1 MPFFLAKNYKF
12 IESCSQGKD
21 LFYSDFRKGY
31 ADKLCYVIDV
41 SFMRYSSVIH
51 YLSNSLLP
59 FCLWGEITHNLCI
72 HPHVFY
78 YR

>member
-1 MPFFLAKNYKF
+1 MPFFLAKNLYKF

-41 SFMRYSSVIH
+41 SFMRYSSAIH
-51 YLSNSLLP
+51 YLSNS
-59 FCLWGEITHNLCI
+59 WGEITHNLSI

>member
-1 MPFFLAKNYKF
+1 MPFFLAKNLYKF

-21 LFYSDFRKGY
+21 LFYSDFCKGY

-41 SFMRYSSVIH
+41 SFMRYFSVI
-51 YLSNSLLP
+51 NSLLP
-59 FCLWGEITHNLCI
+59 FCLWGEITQNLCI